1 MVEKNHSTS
10 IQENKKLIHPSSKE
24 RKFVS
29 HQLLFDKENID
40 QLEETL
46 KGMLATKELSEAED
60 TLEDSEEQEINL
72 EISPGDQDSFEYE

>member
-10 IQENKKLIHPSSKE
+10 IQENKKLTHPSSKE